1 MGFIKQL
8 GLYDGDGGDNEKN
21 TDTTP
26 KPNVPE
32 APKAP
37 GVTRDEFTA
46 AAIRNLAAASE
57 AAHTEEHEDDDFGAA
72 PETVTPEEGG
82 SQDAPSKDAE
92 ETQKE
97 VTKTAKATNGA
108 RTYKKPTNRKNN
120 TKAEKRQI
128 KIKMK
133 SGAKTSKKTSSKQSA
148 SFAKRHPLA
157 ARRISLALGIIIFL
171 LLCVYIYGCMTAPT
185 DRMGRNLY
193 IENVNVSGMTYDEA
207 LAAVQS
213 EELLGGRNLTVTCA
227 GQQYEINGVDIGL
240 TPRIEDTVDKAMRYG
255 KTDNMFINGLAETL
269 QIFHRHTVAPSA
281 NVNEEVLCGKLAE
294 FGKQIYGELV
304 EHSLEIGDGAVI
316 CTPGY
321 TGFDNNTD
329 KAFEE
334 VTNAINGNGSTWLSA
349 LPVTLSSCAPH
360 SLTVDDVDN
369 FVYSEPQ
376 NAYYAIENGTV
387 VVMPEVPG
395 RYIDRDLA
403 SELAAQVVEGGEQV
417 VIPFSYSPAEI
428 TAETLQAKLFNATI
442 GSYSTSYGTS
452 TSNRCA
458 NIANAASRINGV
470 VLLPG
475 DVFSFNAAVGPRSA
489 ANGFLTAKEYVD
501 GETVDGI
508 GGGTCQV
515 SSTLYNACIYSDLSI
530 ISRTSHMFP
539 VGYCPLGQDATV
551 AYGSVDYKFVNS
563 MDYPIKI
570 SAVTSGYKITV
581 SIIGTQRDDPRTV
594 KVINT
599 VAKDGENTRVTSV
612 REVYG
617 SSGDLISKDT
627 LPGSYYKPHN

>member
-8 GLYDGDGGDNEKN
+8 GIYDGDGDEKEN
-21 TDTTP
+21 SGTEKASAP
-26 KPNVPE
+26 G

-37 GVTRDEFTA
+37 GITREEFTA

-57 AAHTEEHEDDDFGAA
+57 AAQTDENAEPAPAPDEEATEEKAE
-72 PETVTPEEGG
+72 
-82 SQDAPSKDAE
+82 PSLSDTGENTYKRSDTAD
-92 ETQKE
+92 TGTHQKE
-97 VTKTAKATNGA
+97 VTKTD
-108 RTYKKPTNRKNN
+108 RTPKHKKNETF
-120 TKAEKRQI
+120 I
-128 KIKMK
+128 
-133 SGAKTSKKTSSKQSA
+133 
-148 SFAKRHPLA
+148 KRHRVA
-157 ARRISLALGIIIFL
+157 VRRTGLALGIIAFI
-171 LLCVYIYGCMTAPT
+171 LLCIYIFGCITAPK

-193 IENVNVSGMTYDEA
+193 IENVNVSGMTYNEA
-207 LAAVQS
+207 LAAVQK

-227 GQQYEINGVDIGL
+227 GQQYEINGMDIGL
-240 TPRIEDTVDKAMRYG
+240 TPKLEDTVDKAMRYG
-255 KTDNMFINGLAETL
+255 KTKNPFINGLAESL

-281 NVNEEVLCGKLAE
+281 NVNEAVLREKLAE
-294 FGKQIYGELV
+294 FGKQIYGELI
-304 EHSLEIGDGAVI
+304 EHTLELGDGVVV

-329 KAFEE
+329 TAFEE
-334 VTNAINGNGSTWLSA
+334 VTNAINGNGSAWLSA
-349 LPVTLSSCAPH
+349 LPVTLSAGAPH
-360 SLTVDDVDN
+360 ELTAEAVDN
-369 FVYSEPQ
+369 FVYCEPQ
-376 NAYYAIENGTV
+376 NAYYAIENGSAV
-387 VVMPEVPG
+387 VVPEVPG
-395 RYIDRDLA
+395 RYIDRELA
-403 SELAAQVVEGGEQV
+403 AQLAAQVVEGGEQV
-417 VIPFSYSPAEI
+417 VIPFSYSPAEV
-428 TAETLQAKLFNATI
+428 TAEILQAKLFNATI

-458 NIANAASRINGV
+458 NIANAASRINGK

-475 DVFSFNAAVGPRSA
+475 DVFSFNETVGPRSV

-515 SSTLYNACIYSDLSI
+515 SSTLYNACIYADLSI

-570 SAVTSGYKITV
+570 TAVTSGYKITV

-599 VAKDGENTRVTSV
+599 VTKVGEDTRVTSV

-617 SSGDLISKDT
+617 SAGDLISKDT